1 MSSGSTL
8 FYVGLTISPNPMT
21 STARI
26 IADRPLTADDQI
38 EVVDSQGRIVHIAS
52 GRGSPEILL
61 ERKGLSSGRY
71 SIKLTKGGRLL
82 GVAGFV
88 VE

>member
-1 MSSGSTL
+1 MIRRPPRSTL
-8 FYVGLTISPNPMT
+8 DPSAAASDVYK
-21 STARI
+21 RQ
-26 IADRPLTADDQI
+26 ADRPLTADDQI